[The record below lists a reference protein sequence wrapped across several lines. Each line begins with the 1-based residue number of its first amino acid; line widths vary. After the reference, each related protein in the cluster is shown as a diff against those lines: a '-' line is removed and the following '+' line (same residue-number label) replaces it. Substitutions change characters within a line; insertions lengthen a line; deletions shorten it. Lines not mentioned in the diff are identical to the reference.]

1 MEALC
6 IPAPPACYR
15 GSGQKMSAVM
25 FLPALLSVVMLVIL
39 TSTTRRS
46 PHLLLLMGTLGV
58 LMLALAL
65 LNVGVGLRRNAGERD
80 GARRDYLAA
89 LTRCEAE
96 AARILEACARE
107 EAQRYPAPLVLP
119 LRLGRGTPPPPGP
132 IRVGQALLAPPY
144 TVTLAEDPP
153 GERDDAARRARD
165 RCATEVQCPIPG
177 PALLDLP
184 SYSTVT
190 VSGEAA
196 WAWVRALLC
205 QLAASFSPGDLAI
218 IPGDHVPEA
227 EAGWLSWLPPYA
239 VSEPGLGKAIHLIIK
254 GPSGEPDCPGSS
266 SHLALHVREKSE
278 RENRPSEEA
287 GPADQPRA
295 LARDWPAQ
303 HEAGPLPEPG
313 SLVALVDYSDGAEP
327 AHLSLADSTG
337 VRSGIPDLLDLDG
350 AAYCARALYRAHGS
364 ASQDSTGVQGFAK
377 LLGLP
382 SLTPSPVSSPVL
394 QSSAPQLP
402 GSLSP
407 THRPA
412 ATLRVPLGLDPQ
424 GTLVWLDLNEAAA
437 GGMGPHGLL
446 VGATGSGK
454 SELLRTLLL
463 GLCLTHS
470 PEQLNLVL
478 IDYKGGASFH
488 PFAEL
493 PHTAAL
499 VTNLERDSS
508 LSERMEETLRGEM
521 NRRQH
526 LLAEHGQHSHLGE
539 YEAAR
544 ARGAHD
550 GPLLA
555 PLLIIIDEFAELL
568 TDHPDL
574 IDTIVAIGRLGR
586 SLGIHLLLA
595 TQRLDEGRLRGLDSH
610 LSYRIALRTFS
621 EHESRAV
628 IGTPQAAHLPP
639 QPGCGFLACGG
650 APHRFTGFYV
660 SAPLAARPAQVPAVR
675 RRSSGPPA
683 TPLTHAASGA
693 GTVQTGPSTLT
704 AALAPLRGTGPRAH
718 PIWLEPLTRP
728 RHLTELIAVR
738 TSARFGIYAPS
749 QRAAPLRLTLGE
761 RDLPLLQRREAL
773 HIDLADSHLLVL
785 GAPGAGCDEALRTI
799 AGALAL
805 GYTPAEAQYALCD
818 ASGAELAA
826 LINVPHI
833 CFRVD
838 YSEPE
843 RMRAGLVE
851 LRNMLRAREAARSG
865 ESPSP
870 DPFGEIFI
878 FLRGWSVLR
887 ARPEL
892 DEPLTELI
900 ERGPASR
907 IHIIT
912 TAGRPTDIP
921 AHLRDFFTTRLEL
934 RLADPYDSHAP
945 HRRAATVPVDCPG
958 RGITPAGE
966 HFLLATTEPYSA
978 HSEAAS
984 LPAYST
990 APPVYSTAPPA
1001 HPPGSGPDSPG
1012 LDRGD
1017 LLANIRV
1024 AWSGPPA
1031 PQLWELPTHL
1041 TYQDLLTGGGL
1052 HKPALHSLH
1061 LGMSA
1066 RHRGPATLDL
1076 AATGHALVIGEA
1088 GSGKTAALRLLA
1100 RQLTHISPLPRLF
1113 LIDPHGHLRTYLPPE
1128 LIAGSYRST
1137 IQARADMEALAQVLA
1152 ARRTQT
1158 HSTADRAHTPDTT
1171 RRTEPAPPQSP
1182 SPAPIIVMVDDAE
1195 LLDPQSS
1202 PLAPLAEVLVDAAE
1216 LGWHLILATAEPS
1229 HLSHLPLWRR
1239 LLATSP
1245 AVVLFS
1251 GDFRYRGVSARR
1263 DIPGRAQ
1270 LIIGPVADTVQV
1282 AWSPPAAANLEESN
1296 RVNPARRG
1304 TAPENPRVNAGSPG
1318 TRRGAAPP

>member
-1 MEALC
+1 MEGLS

-46 PHLLLLMGTLGV
+46 LNLLLLMGTLGV
-58 LMLALAL
+58 LMLALTL
-65 LNVGVGLRRNAGERD
+65 LNVGLGLRRNAGERD

-119 LRLGRGTPPPPGP
+119 LRLARGMPPPPGP

-165 RCATEVQCPIPG
+165 RCATEVQRPIPG

-205 QLAASFSPGDLAI
+205 QLAASVPPGDLAI
-218 IPGDHVPEA
+218 ISGDHVPAA
-227 EAGWLSWLPPYA
+227 ESDWLSWLPPYA
-239 VSEPGLGKAIHLIIK
+239 VSEAGLGKAIHLIIK
-254 GPSGEPDCPGSS
+254 GPFGERDCPGSS
-266 SHLALHVREKSE
+266 SHLTLHVRDKPEREKSH
-278 RENRPSEEA
+278 PEEA
-287 GPADQPRA
+287 GPADQPCV

-313 SLVALVDYSDGAEP
+313 SLVALVDYSEGAEP

-350 AAYCARALYRAHGS
+350 AAYCARALYRARGS
-364 ASQDSTGVQGFAK
+364 AAQDSTSVQGFAK

-382 SLTPSPVSSPVL
+382 SLTPQLASPHATSPA
-394 QSSAPQLP
+394 QQLP
-402 GSLSP
+402 GSPSP

-424 GTLVWLDLNEAAA
+424 GAPVWLDLNEAAA

-544 ARGAHD
+544 ARGAHG

-650 APHRFTGFYV
+650 VPHRFTGFYV
-660 SAPLAARPAQVPAVR
+660 SAPLAARPAQIPSVR

-683 TPLTHAASGA
+683 APLTHAASGA

-704 AALAPLRGTGPRAH
+704 AALAPLRGAGPRAH

-728 RHLTELIAVR
+728 RHLTELIAVH

-749 QRAAPLRLTLGE
+749 QRATPLRLTLGE

-785 GAPGAGCDEALRTI
+785 GAPGAGCDEALQTV
-799 AGALAL
+799 AGVLAL

-818 ASGAELAA
+818 ASGSELAEL
-826 LINVPHI
+826 INIPHI

-838 YSEPE
+838 HSEPE

-851 LRNMLRAREAARSG
+851 LRNVLRAREAARSG

-878 FLRGWSVLR
+878 FLRGWSALR

-900 ERGPASR
+900 ERGPASG

-912 TAGRPTDIP
+912 TAARPTEIP

-945 HRRAATVPVDCPG
+945 HRRAATVPVGCPG

-966 HFLLATTEPYSA
+966 HFLLATTRPRPD
-978 HSEAAS
+978 S
-984 LPAYST
+984 LGP
-990 APPVYSTAPPA
+990 
-1001 HPPGSGPDSPG
+1001 HPDSPG
-1012 LDRGD
+1012 VGQGD
-1017 LLANIRV
+1017 LLAEIRV

-1041 TYQDLLTGGGL
+1041 DYQELQAGYGL
-1052 HKPALHSLH
+1052 HKPSLHSLRV
-1061 LGMSA
+1061 GVSA
-1066 RHRGPATLDL
+1066 RNRGPATLDL
-1076 AATGHALVIGEA
+1076 AATGHALIIGEA

-1100 RQLTHISPLPRLF
+1100 QQFAHISPLPRLF
-1113 LIDPHGHLRTYLPPE
+1113 LIDPHGYLRTCLPPE
-1128 LIAGSYRST
+1128 LIAGSYRSAT
-1137 IQARADMEALAQVLA
+1137 QARADMEALAQVLA
-1152 ARRTQT
+1152 ARRTQM
-1158 HSTADRAHTPDTT
+1158 HSTADRPHTPDATGH
-1171 RRTEPAPPQSP
+1171 TEPASSPAPPPSP

-1216 LGWHLILATAEPS
+1216 LGWHLILATAEPA

-1239 LLATSP
+1239 LLAISP
-1245 AVVLFS
+1245 AVFLLS

-1270 LIIGPVADTVQV
+1270 LIIGPAADTVQI
-1282 AWSPPAAANLEESN
+1282 AWSPPAQKTRGLTLAA
-1296 RVNPARRG
+1296 R
-1304 TAPENPRVNAGSPG
+1304 APEE
-1318 TRRGAAPP
+1318 APPRHEFLPDNCAAAHARAAGAVIHREA

>member
-6 IPAPPACYR
+6 IPAPPACYH
-15 GSGQKMSAVM
+15 GSGQKMNAVM

-46 PHLLLLMGTLGV
+46 PHLLLFMVTLGF

-65 LNVGVGLRRNAGERD
+65 LNVGLGLRRTAGERD

-89 LTRCEAE
+89 LARCEAE
-96 AARILEACARE
+96 AERILEACVRE
-107 EAQRYPAPLVLP
+107 ETQRYPAPPVLP
-119 LRLGRGTPPPPGP
+119 LRLGRSKPAPPGP

-144 TVTLAEDPP
+144 TVKLAEDPP

-165 RCATEVQCPIPG
+165 RCATEVQRPIPG

-190 VSGEAA
+190 VEGDAA
-196 WAWVRALLC
+196 WAWARALLC
-205 QLAASFSPGDLAI
+205 QLAASITPGDLAI
-218 IPGDHVPEA
+218 TPGEHVPAA

-239 VSEPGLGKAIHLIIK
+239 VSEPGLGKVIYLIIK
-254 GPSGEPDCPGSS
+254 GSFGEPDCPGSS
-266 SHLALHVREKSE
+266 SHFTLHFREKSE
-278 RENRPSEEA
+278 REKSHPEEA
-287 GPADQPRA
+287 GLPDQPRA
-295 LARDWPAQ
+295 LARDWPVQ
-303 HEAGPLPEPG
+303 REPGTLPEPG
-313 SLVALVDYSDGAEP
+313 SLVVLVDYPAGAEP
-327 AHLSLADSTG
+327 AHLSLADSAG
-337 VRSGIPDLLDLDG
+337 VRRGIPDLLDLDG
-350 AAYCARALYRAHGS
+350 AAYCARGLYRARGS
-364 ASQDSTGVQGFAK
+364 ASQDSTSAQGFAK
-377 LLGLP
+377 LLGLS
-382 SLTPSPVSSPVL
+382 SLTPP
-394 QSSAPQLP
+394 
-402 GSLSP
+402 SP
-407 THRPA
+407 THRTDSP
-412 ATLRVPLGLDPQ
+412 LRVPLGLDPQ
-424 GTLVWLDLNEAAA
+424 GAPVWLDLNEAAA

-544 ARGAHD
+544 ARGAHS

-568 TDHPDL
+568 SDHPDL

-621 EHESRAV
+621 EYESRAV
-628 IGTPQAAHLPP
+628 IGTPDAAHLPP

-650 APHRFTGFYV
+650 APQRFTGFYV

-683 TPLTHAASGA
+683 TPPINAVPGLGA
-693 GTVQTGPSTLT
+693 VQNGPSALA
-704 AALAPLRGTGPRAH
+704 AALEPLRGIGPRAH

-749 QRAAPLRLTLGE
+749 QRATPLRLTLGE

-799 AGALAL
+799 AGAIAL
-805 GYTPAEAQYALCD
+805 GFTPAEAHYALCD
-818 ASGAELAA
+818 ASGSELTA

-838 YSEPE
+838 HSEPE

-851 LRNMLRAREAARSG
+851 LRNVLRAREAARSG
-865 ESPSP
+865 EAPSS

-878 FLRGWSVLR
+878 FLRGWSALR
-887 ARPEL
+887 ARPEV
-892 DEPLTELI
+892 DEALTELI

-912 TAGRPTDIP
+912 TAARPTEIP

-945 HRRAATVPVDCPG
+945 HRRAATVPVGCPG

-966 HFLLATTEPYSA
+966 HFLLATTQ
-978 HSEAAS
+978 
-984 LPAYST
+984 
-990 APPVYSTAPPA
+990 PP
-1001 HPPGSGPDSPG
+1001 PDSPG
-1012 LDRGD
+1012 LGRGD
-1017 LLANIRV
+1017 LLAEIRA

-1031 PQLWELPTHL
+1031 PQLWELPANF
-1041 TYQDLLTGGGL
+1041 TYQELLAGGSR
-1052 HKPALHSLH
+1052 HKPSLQSLQ
-1061 LGMSA
+1061 LGLSA
-1066 RHRGPATLDL
+1066 RHRGPALLDL
-1076 AATGHALVIGEA
+1076 AATGHALIIGEA
-1088 GSGKTAALRLLA
+1088 GSGKTAVLRLLA
-1100 RQLTHISPLPRLF
+1100 RQFAHVSPLPRLF
-1113 LIDPHGHLRTYLPPE
+1113 LIDPHGHLRTCLPPE
-1128 LIAGSYRST
+1128 LIAGSYRSAA
-1137 IQARADMEALAQVLA
+1137 QARADMEALAQVLA
-1152 ARRTQT
+1152 ARRTQA
-1158 HSTADRAHTPDTT
+1158 HSMADRPHTPGTAG
-1171 RRTEPAPPQSP
+1171 RIESASPPVSSP
-1182 SPAPIIVMVDDAE
+1182 VPIIVMVDDAE
-1195 LLDPQSS
+1195 LFDPQSF
-1202 PLAPLAEVLVDAAE
+1202 PLAPLAEVFVDAAE
-1216 LGWHLILATAEPS
+1216 LGWHLILVTAEPA

-1245 AVVLFS
+1245 AVFLLS
-1251 GDFRYRGVSARR
+1251 GDFRYRGVSSRR

-1270 LIIGPVADTVQV
+1270 LVIGSAVDTVQI
-1282 AWSPPAAANLEESN
+1282 AWTPPA
-1296 RVNPARRG
+1296 PK
-1304 TAPENPRVNAGSPG
+1304 NPRANVGSPG

>member
-1 MEALC
+1 A
-6 IPAPPACYR
+6 
-15 GSGQKMSAVM
+15 
-25 FLPALLSVVMLVIL
+25 
-39 TSTTRRS
+39 
-46 PHLLLLMGTLGV
+46 
-58 LMLALAL
+58 
-65 LNVGVGLRRNAGERD
+65 
-80 GARRDYLAA
+80 
-89 LTRCEAE
+89 
-96 AARILEACARE
+96 
-107 EAQRYPAPLVLP
+107 
-119 LRLGRGTPPPPGP
+119 
-132 IRVGQALLAPPY
+132 
-144 TVTLAEDPP
+144 
-153 GERDDAARRARD
+153 AARRARD
-165 RCATEVQCPIPG
+165 RCATEVQRPIPG

-205 QLAASFSPGDLAI
+205 QLAASITPGDFAI
-218 IPGDHVPEA
+218 IPGEHVPAA
-227 EAGWLSWLPPYA
+227 EAGWLSWLPSYA
-239 VSEPGLGKAIHLIIK
+239 VSEPGLGRSTHLIIK
-254 GPSGEPDCPGSS
+254 GHSEAADVAGLPA
-266 SHLALHVREKSE
+266 HVTLHMREKPE
-278 RENRPSEEA
+278 RENPHPEKVSSV
-287 GPADQPRA
+287 DQPRA
-295 LARDWPAQ
+295 LVRDWPVQ
-303 HEAGPLPEPG
+303 REPGTLPEPG
-313 SLVALVDYSDGAEP
+313 SLVVLVDYPAGAEP

-337 VRSGIPDLLDLDG
+337 VRRGIPDLLDLDG
-350 AAYCARALYRAHGS
+350 AAYCARALYRARGS
-364 ASQDSTGVQGFAK
+364 ASQDSTGAQGFAK
-377 LLGLP
+377 LLGLA
-382 SLTPSPVSSPVL
+382 SLTP
-394 QSSAPQLP
+394 
-402 GSLSP
+402 LSP
-407 THRPA
+407 THRTDSP
-412 ATLRVPLGLDPQ
+412 LRVPLGLDPQ
-424 GTLVWLDLNEAAA
+424 GAPVWLDLNEAAA

-499 VTNLERDSS
+499 VTNLERDTS

-544 ARGAHD
+544 VRGAHS

-568 TDHPDL
+568 SDHPDL

-586 SLGIHLLLA
+586 SLGVHLLLA

-621 EHESRAV
+621 EYESRAV
-628 IGTPQAAHLPP
+628 IGTPEAAHLPP

-675 RRSSGPPA
+675 RRGSEPPA
-683 TPLTHAASGA
+683 TPPTHAAPGPGA
-693 GTVQTGPSTLT
+693 AQNGPSTLT
-704 AALAPLRGTGPRAH
+704 AALEPLRLAGPRAH
-718 PIWLEPLTRP
+718 PIWLEPLIRP
-728 RHLTELIAVR
+728 RHLTELVAVR
-738 TSARFGIYAPS
+738 SSSRFGVYAPS

-785 GAPGAGCDEALRTI
+785 GAPGAGCDEALRTV
-799 AGALAL
+799 AGAIAL
-805 GYTPAEAQYALCD
+805 GFTPAEAQYALCD
-818 ASGAELAA
+818 ASGAELTA
-826 LINVPHI
+826 LINMPHI

-838 YSEPE
+838 HSEPE
-843 RMRAGLVE
+843 RMRTGLAE
-851 LRNMLRAREAARSG
+851 LRNVLRAREAARSE
-865 ESPSP
+865 ESASP

-878 FLRGWSVLR
+878 FLRGWSALR

-912 TAGRPTDIP
+912 TAARPTEIP

-958 RGITPAGE
+958 RGITSAGE
-966 HFLLATTEPYSA
+966 HFLLATTQP
-978 HSEAAS
+978 H
-984 LPAYST
+984 PD
-990 APPVYSTAPPA
+990 
-1001 HPPGSGPDSPG
+1001 PPG
-1012 LDRGD
+1012 LNRGD
-1017 LLANIRV
+1017 LLADIRA

-1041 TYQDLLTGGGL
+1041 TYHEILAGGGL
-1052 HKPALHSLH
+1052 RKPSLQSLH
-1061 LGMSA
+1061 MGVSA
-1066 RHRGPATLDL
+1066 RHRGPAALDL
-1076 AATGHALVIGEA
+1076 ADAGHALIIGEA

-1100 RQLTHISPLPRLF
+1100 RQFGHVSPLPRLF
-1113 LIDPHGHLRTYLPPE
+1113 LIDPHGDLRTCLPHE
-1128 LIAGSYRST
+1128 LIAGSYRSGT
-1137 IQARADMEALAQVLA
+1137 QARADMEALAQVLA
-1152 ARRTQT
+1152 ARRT
-1158 HSTADRAHTPDTT
+1158 D
-1171 RRTEPAPPQSP
+1171 PAPSP
-1182 SPAPIIVMVDDAE
+1182 VPSRVPSLAPIIVMVDDAE

-1216 LGWHLILATAEPS
+1216 LGWHLILATAEPA

-1245 AVVLFS
+1245 AVFLLS

-1270 LIIGPVADTVQV
+1270 LMIGPVADTVQI
-1282 AWSPPAAANLEESN
+1282 AWTPPAAANLSESS
-1296 RVNPARRG
+1296 RVPG
-1304 TAPENPRVNAGSPG
+1304 TPPKNPRVSVGSPG